1 MISLGILV
9 VVSAEVSVVVAVLVV
24 AGVEEVNVVLVEVT
38 EADMLVLNEGIVELS
53 LKLVVNSAG
62 DVEVGFDDVIAVL
75 DVKNG
80 VVSLVTVV
88 LVAIGIVLVPDVG
101 NS

>member
-24 AGVEEVNVVLVEVT
+24 AGVEEVDVVLVEVT
-38 EADMLVLNEGIVELS
+38 EADVLVLKEGIVELS

>member
-24 AGVEEVNVVLVEVT
+24 AGVEEVGVVLVEVT
-38 EADMLVLNEGIVELS
+38 ETDVLVLKEGIVELS